1 MLRVRFRQRERNIF
15 KGFYI
20 NNNILPS
27 SAPAFKHLKYFIENQ
42 ILTMS
47 TLERAIA
54 IAATAHAGQHDKAGA
69 PYILHPLRVML
80 HVTTEAERITA
91 VLHDVVEDC
100 EGWSFERLL
109 DEGFSPVI
117 IDALKS
123 VTKRDGETYEDF
135 VARAC
140 QNPIGRRVK
149 LSDLHDNCD
158 LSRISSPTAK
168 DHERIARYRRAITYI
183 ESLG

>member
-1 MLRVRFRQRERNIF
+1 
-15 KGFYI
+15 
-20 NNNILPS
+20 
-27 SAPAFKHLKYFIENQ
+27 
-42 ILTMS
+42 MS

-54 IAATAHAGQHDKAGA
+54 IAASAHAGQRDKADA

-80 HVTTEAERITA
+80 RVTTEAERITA

-109 DEGFSPVI
+109 GEGFATHI
-117 IDALKS
+117 IDALQS
-123 VTKRDGETYEDF
+123 VTKREGEAYEDF

-149 LSDLHDNCD
+149 LSDLTDNCD
-158 LSRISSPTAK
+158 LSRIASPTAR
-168 DHERIARYRRAITYI
+168 DYERIARYRRAIAYI
-183 ESLG
+183 ESLS

>member
-1 MLRVRFRQRERNIF
+1 
-15 KGFYI
+15 
-20 NNNILPS
+20 
-27 SAPAFKHLKYFIENQ
+27 
-42 ILTMS
+42 MS

-54 IAATAHAGQHDKAGA
+54 IAATAHQGQRDKADA

-80 HVTTEAERITA
+80 RVGTTAERITA

-109 DEGFSPVI
+109 SEGFSTEI
-117 IDALKS
+117 IDALQA
-123 VTKRDGETYEDF
+123 VTKREGEPYEDF

-158 LSRISSPTAK
+158 LSRISHPTDK
-168 DHERIARYRRAITYI
+168 DHERIARYRRAIAYI

>member
-1 MLRVRFRQRERNIF
+1 MPPYCKIRAITGLHRV
-15 KGFYI
+15 
-20 NNNILPS
+20 
-27 SAPAFKHLKYFIENQ
+27 
-42 ILTMS
+42 S
-47 TLERAIA
+47 TLERAVA
-54 IAATAHAGQHDKAGA
+54 IAAIAHEGQRDKAGA

-80 HVTTEAERITA
+80 RVTTEAERITA

-109 DEGFSPVI
+109 EEGFSADI
-117 IDALKS
+117 IEALQS

-140 QNPIGRRVK
+140 RNAIGRRVK

-158 LSRISSPTAK
+158 LSRINNPTAR
-168 DHERIARYRRAITYI
+168 DHERIARYRRAIAYI
-183 ESLG
+183 ESLR

>member
-1 MLRVRFRQRERNIF
+1 
-15 KGFYI
+15 
-20 NNNILPS
+20 
-27 SAPAFKHLKYFIENQ
+27 
-42 ILTMS
+42 MS

-54 IAATAHAGQHDKAGA
+54 IAATAHQGQRDKADA

-80 HVTTEAERITA
+80 RVGTPAERITA

-109 DEGFSPVI
+109 NEGFSTEI
-117 IDALKS
+117 IEALQA
-123 VTKRDGETYEDF
+123 VTKREGESYEDF
-135 VARAC
+135 VARAS

-158 LSRISSPTAK
+158 LTRISHPTDK
-168 DHERIARYRRAITYI
+168 DHERIARYRRAIAYI
-183 ESLG
+183 EALG

>member
-1 MLRVRFRQRERNIF
+1 
-15 KGFYI
+15 
-20 NNNILPS
+20 
-27 SAPAFKHLKYFIENQ
+27 
-42 ILTMS
+42 MS
-47 TLERAIA
+47 TLERAVA
-54 IAATAHAGQHDKAGA
+54 IAATAHEGQRDKADA

-80 HVTTEAERITA
+80 RLTSEAERITA

-100 EGWSFERLL
+100 EGWSFVRLL
-109 DEGFSPVI
+109 GEGFSNEI
-117 IDALKS
+117 IEALQS
-123 VTKRDGETYEDF
+123 VTKCDGESYEDF

-140 QNPIGRRVK
+140 KNPIGRRVK

-158 LSRISSPTAK
+158 LTRIANPGAN

>member
-1 MLRVRFRQRERNIF
+1 
-15 KGFYI
+15 
-20 NNNILPS
+20 
-27 SAPAFKHLKYFIENQ
+27 
-42 ILTMS
+42 MS

-54 IAATAHAGQHDKAGA
+54 IAATAHQGQRDKADA

-80 HVTTEAERITA
+80 RVTTTAERITA

-109 DEGFSPVI
+109 DEGFSTDI
-117 IDALKS
+117 IDALKA
-123 VTKRDGETYEDF
+123 VTKREGETYEDF

-158 LSRISSPTAK
+158 LSRISHPTDK
-168 DHERIARYRRAITYI
+168 DHQRLARYRRAIAYI
-183 ESLG
+183 EALG

>member
-1 MLRVRFRQRERNIF
+1 
-15 KGFYI
+15 
-20 NNNILPS
+20 
-27 SAPAFKHLKYFIENQ
+27 
-42 ILTMS
+42 MS
-47 TLERAIA
+47 TLERAVA
-54 IAATAHAGQHDKAGA
+54 IAATAHEGQRDKADA

-80 HVTTEAERITA
+80 RLTSEAERITA

-109 DEGFSPVI
+109 GEGFSNEI
-117 IDALKS
+117 IEALQS
-123 VTKRDGETYEDF
+123 VTKCDGESYEDF

-140 QNPIGRRVK
+140 KNPIGRRVK

-158 LSRISSPTAK
+158 LTRIANPGAN

>member
-1 MLRVRFRQRERNIF
+1 
-15 KGFYI
+15 
-20 NNNILPS
+20 
-27 SAPAFKHLKYFIENQ
+27 
-42 ILTMS
+42 MS
-47 TLERAIA
+47 TLERAVA
-54 IAATAHAGQHDKAGA
+54 IAATAHEGQRDKADA
-69 PYILHPLRVML
+69 PYILNPLRVML
-80 HVTTEAERITA
+80 RLTSEAERITA

-109 DEGFSPVI
+109 GEGFSNEI
-117 IDALKS
+117 IEALQS
-123 VTKRDGETYEDF
+123 VTKCDGESYEDF

-140 QNPIGRRVK
+140 KNPIGRRVK

-158 LSRISSPTAK
+158 LTRIANPGAN

>member
-1 MLRVRFRQRERNIF
+1 
-15 KGFYI
+15 
-20 NNNILPS
+20 
-27 SAPAFKHLKYFIENQ
+27 
-42 ILTMS
+42 MS
-47 TLERAIA
+47 TLERAVA
-54 IAATAHAGQHDKAGA
+54 IAATAHEGQRDKADA

-80 HVTTEAERITA
+80 RLTSEAERITA

-109 DEGFSPVI
+109 GEGFSNEI
-117 IDALKS
+117 IEALQS
-123 VTKRDGETYEDF
+123 VTKCDGESYEDY

-140 QNPIGRRVK
+140 KNPIGRRVK

-158 LSRISSPTAK
+158 LTRIANPGAN

>member
-1 MLRVRFRQRERNIF
+1 
-15 KGFYI
+15 
-20 NNNILPS
+20 
-27 SAPAFKHLKYFIENQ
+27 
-42 ILTMS
+42 MS
-47 TLERAIA
+47 TLERAVA
-54 IAATAHAGQHDKAGA
+54 IAATAHEGQRDKADA

-80 HVTTEAERITA
+80 RLTSEAERITA

-109 DEGFSPVI
+109 GEGFSNEI
-117 IDALKS
+117 IEALQS
-123 VTKRDGETYEDF
+123 VTKCEGESYEDF

-140 QNPIGRRVK
+140 KNPIGRRVK

-158 LSRISSPTAK
+158 LTRIANPGAN